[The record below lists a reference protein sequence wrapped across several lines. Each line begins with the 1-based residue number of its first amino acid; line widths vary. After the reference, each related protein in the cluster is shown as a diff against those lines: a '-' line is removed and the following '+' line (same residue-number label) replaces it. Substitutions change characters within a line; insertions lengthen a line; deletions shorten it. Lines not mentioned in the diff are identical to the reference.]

1 MKILLTNDDSIHSPG
16 LILLA
21 EKLGE
26 NHEVFVV
33 APRTEQSGV
42 SQAITFL
49 RPLFPEPIEG
59 LPATSGINGYTVD
72 GTPADC
78 VKLALA
84 HLCPWTP
91 DLVVS
96 GINNGLN
103 VGTNVN
109 YSGTVAG
116 ALAAGIM
123 GITGMAVSAQFCQ
136 PTDFASHVEILV
148 PLIEQFAEVD
158 LESPVVLN
166 INVPTSALKGGAKVK
181 VVPIEANPLGYRFEE
196 GVDPKG
202 RVHYWANCKPDPE
215 PSPFDTDF
223 SVLSEGCISVS
234 PLSTNLNT
242 QKGIEAIAKIAERA
256 SAECSNF
263 GKPANA

>member
-16 LILLA
+16 IILLA
-21 EKLGE
+21 QKLGE
-26 NHEVFVV
+26 NHDVFVV

-49 RPLFPEPIEG
+49 RPLFPQPIEG
-59 LPATSGINGYTVD
+59 QLADNGIKGFTLD
-72 GTPADC
+72 GTPSDC

-84 HLCPWTP
+84 RLCPWTP

-96 GINNGLN
+96 GINNGFN

-123 GITGMAVSAQFCQ
+123 GIPAIAVSAQFCP
-136 PTDFASHVEILV
+136 PTDFASHVELLV
-148 PLIEQFAEVD
+148 PLIEQFAD
-158 LESPVVLN
+158 ADTDSPVVLN
-166 INVPTSALKGGAKVK
+166 INVPTSALKGGAQVK
-181 VVPIEANPLGYRFEE
+181 VVPVEANPLGYHFEE

-202 RVHYWANCKPDPE
+202 RVHFWANCKPDPE
-215 PSPFDTDF
+215 SSPFDTDF
-223 SVLSEGCISVS
+223 SVLAEGCIGVS
-234 PLSTNLNT
+234 PLRTNLNK
-242 QKGIEAIAKIAERA
+242 QDSIESIAEIA
-256 SAECSNF
+256 AQINGACSTSNN
-263 GKPANA
+263 GLTP

>member
-84 HLCPWTP
+84 HLCPWTC
-91 DLVVS
+91 L
-96 GINNGLN
+96 L
-103 VGTNVN
+103 
-109 YSGTVAG
+109 Y
-116 ALAAGIM
+116 
-123 GITGMAVSAQFCQ
+123 
-136 PTDFASHVEILV
+136 
-148 PLIEQFAEVD
+148 
-158 LESPVVLN
+158 
-166 INVPTSALKGGAKVK
+166 TS
-181 VVPIEANPLGYRFEE
+181 
-196 GVDPKG
+196 
-202 RVHYWANCKPDPE
+202 
-215 PSPFDTDF
+215 PSPRD
-223 SVLSEGCISVS
+223 
-234 PLSTNLNT
+234 
-242 QKGIEAIAKIAERA
+242 
-256 SAECSNF
+256 
-263 GKPANA
+263 